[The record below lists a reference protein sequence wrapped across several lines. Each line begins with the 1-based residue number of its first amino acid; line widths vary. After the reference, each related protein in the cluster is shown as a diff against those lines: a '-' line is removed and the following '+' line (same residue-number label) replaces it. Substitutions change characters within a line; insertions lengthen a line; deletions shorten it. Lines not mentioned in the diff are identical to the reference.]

1 MQRQVNRYINRAQ
14 ELLVDLDHDR
24 LEQEMLILA
33 QKMDVEE
40 EIDRLKAHI
49 GEVENVIRQNHPV
62 GRRLDFLMQEMN
74 REANTIAA
82 KANHAEISHRVVFI
96 KEEVERLREQVQNIE

>member
-1 MQRQVNRYINRAQ
+1 
-14 ELLVDLDHDR
+14 
-24 LEQEMLILA
+24 
-33 QKMDVEE
+33 
-40 EIDRLKAHI
+40 
-49 GEVENVIRQNHPV
+49 
-62 GRRLDFLMQEMN
+62 MN